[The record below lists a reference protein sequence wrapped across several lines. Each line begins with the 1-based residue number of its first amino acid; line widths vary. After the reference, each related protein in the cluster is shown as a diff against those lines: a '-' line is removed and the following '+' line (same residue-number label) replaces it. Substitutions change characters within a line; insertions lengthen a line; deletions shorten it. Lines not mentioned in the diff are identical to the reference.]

1 MSELTF
7 TSWGRATMVT
17 GIAYLEK
24 HVRDLNACREH
35 LSWPLPAGSGK
46 GFTFQG
52 LCSMMLEIA
61 GRP

>member
-1 MSELTF
+1 
-7 TSWGRATMVT
+7 MVT